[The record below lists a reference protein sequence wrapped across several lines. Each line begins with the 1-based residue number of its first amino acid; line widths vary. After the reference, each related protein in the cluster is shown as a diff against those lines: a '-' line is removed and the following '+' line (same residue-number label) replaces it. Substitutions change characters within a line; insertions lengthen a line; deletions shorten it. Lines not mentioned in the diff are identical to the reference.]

1 MAVEAS
7 DENVEVQD
15 SDTGEQIYSA
25 LPIPAAHSIPAD
37 TAAEQALACP
47 RGVTILC
54 VLAQPSGLSQSRRKD
69 TRGLVP
75 LSWRLGSGH
84 SQCGK

>member
-37 TAAEQALACP
+37 TAAEQALAC
-47 RGVTILC
+47 
-54 VLAQPSGLSQSRRKD
+54 
-69 TRGLVP
+69 
-75 LSWRLGSGH
+75 
-84 SQCGK
+84 